1 MVHKYE
7 DSLDETE
14 WVYLPND
21 GETGVQVSQATRGQ
35 RGAASGELQKCLPL
49 VRRHPTQ
56 NPDKT
61 QEAGTGGETRGA
73 SL

>member
-1 MVHKYE
+1 MKI
-7 DSLDETE
+7 LLMRE

-21 GETGVQVSQATRGQ
+21 GETGVQVGQTTRGQ
-35 RGAASGELQKCLPL
+35 CGAASGELQKRLPL

-56 NPDKT
+56 NPNKT
-61 QEAGTGGETRGA
+61 QEARTGGETRGV